1 MAVESQIDPAIHTWI
16 NTKYRHNVICMAVV
30 QEFDD
35 LIKTT
40 DHKNLIN
47 YWHTRSRTL
56 NMRCKPHLT
65 RSGLHTIIHRL
76 LITPKIGC

>member
-1 MAVESQIDPAIHTWI
+1 MAVESQIDPAIHTWT

-40 DHKNLIN
+40 DHKI
-47 YWHTRSRTL
+47 
-56 NMRCKPHLT
+56 
-65 RSGLHTIIHRL
+65 
-76 LITPKIGC
+76 